1 MYYYGEGVPQ
11 NYVEAAKWF
20 RRATESNRWT
30 TNVWAQR
37 FLGILY
43 YHGRGVPRDY
53 TKAARWFRLVAE
65 SGSIANLTGVDGISD
80 YEWYGSH
87 GVADSQWRLG
97 IMYYLGQGIPQ
108 DYSEAARW
116 YRLAA
121 EQGYANAQWSL
132 GSLYRFGMGVPK
144 DFVAAHAW
152 FNLAAAQGHG
162 DAAPDRNDLAAQM
175 TAPQITSA
183 QDLARD
189 LWSQVSQMTIP

>member
-1 MYYYGEGVPQ
+1 MVSLTLSGG
-11 NYVEAAKWF
+11 
-20 RRATESNRWT
+20 
-30 TNVWAQR
+30 
-37 FLGILY
+37 
-43 YHGRGVPRDY
+43 
-53 TKAARWFRLVAE
+53 
-65 SGSIANLTGVDGISD
+65 SGSCITSAKESLKTTRKPPDGI
-80 YEWYGSH
+80 G
-87 GVADSQWRLG
+87 
-97 IMYYLGQGIPQ
+97 
-108 DYSEAARW
+108 
-116 YRLAA
+116 LAA